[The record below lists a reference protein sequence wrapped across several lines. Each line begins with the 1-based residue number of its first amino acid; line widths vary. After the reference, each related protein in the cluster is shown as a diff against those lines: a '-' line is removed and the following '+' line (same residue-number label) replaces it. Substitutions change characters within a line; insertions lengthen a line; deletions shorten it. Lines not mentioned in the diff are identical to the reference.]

1 MVRMKMCQKQ
11 IFLRIVVRS
20 EMITSKTSLRGRPSI
35 LLLAAPKSTSRLL
48 FCHGYRNSLRIPH
61 CTFVFSFIFLWFLIQ
76 LTFVSAADSSFFFC
90 YCLHFSEPDLHII
103 PGCSAM
109 TGICHTQLL
118 QSVALIEWDHM
129 LLAGKDQSFFPR
141 SFASS
146 LKYSTSSPA
155 IP

>member
-1 MVRMKMCQKQ
+1 MIWMKMCQKQ
-11 IFLRIVVRS
+11 IFLRMVVRS

-48 FCHGYRNSLRIPH
+48 FLSRMQKQSPNPTLYIRILI
-61 CTFVFSFIFLWFLIQ
+61 CFSSGFL
-76 LTFVSAADSSFFFC
+76 SAALFLHSFFLLLF
-90 YCLHFSEPDLHII
+90 HFSEPDLHII
-103 PGCSAM
+103 PGCSAVA
-109 TGICHTQLL
+109 GVCNAQLL

-129 LLAGKDQSFFPR
+129 LLTGKDQGFFPR
-141 SFASS
+141 SFARF